1 MDFSGNWD
9 KNKYLEY
16 VNYLIKIKEE
26 KYREF
31 NLKIVFT
38 NYKMLGIRLPILRKI
53 AKDIYN
59 NDYKSFL
66 DIAEFNYYE
75 EVMIYLLVIA
85 FIKEID
91 LLMIY
96 FDKAVGL
103 MDNWAL
109 CDSFCGSLKII
120 DKNKEYFLK
129 VIDDLLKSKKTYKIR
144 VGLVLLLNY
153 YVKEEYLKIIFNYL
167 YNIKSDEYY
176 VNMEKAL
183 LLSVIFI
190 KYQDHALKYLKN
202 NKLDNFTINK
212 AISKI
217 RDSYRVEKKV
227 KEQIL
232 QYKKS

>member
-153 YVKEEYLKIIFNYL
+153 YVKEEYLKIIFN
-167 YNIKSDEYY
+167 
-176 VNMEKAL
+176 
-183 LLSVIFI
+183 
-190 KYQDHALKYLKN
+190 
-202 NKLDNFTINK
+202 
-212 AISKI
+212 
-217 RDSYRVEKKV
+217 
-227 KEQIL
+227 
-232 QYKKS
+232 